1 MKGFA
6 FCMKRKSNK
15 KNSLFGVAMPE
26 NTGKIQESSKFK
38 RGQSGNPK
46 GKPKGARNK
55 STLAAEKLLEGS
67 LNKICQRI
75 EEEALNGNM
84 QAAKMI
90 LDRVLPCRKDRV
102 IQIDLPQIKTHEDVL
117 SAICSIVNAVGNGE
131 ISPSEGESL
140 SRTID
145 LYSKTLEVHELE
157 VRLKAIE
164 NSFKES
170 K

>member
-1 MKGFA
+1 
-6 FCMKRKSNK
+6 
-15 KNSLFGVAMPE
+15 MPE

-38 RGQSGNPK
+38 KGQSGNPK
-46 GKPKGARNK
+46 GKPRGAKNK

-67 LNKICQRI
+67 LDRICKKI
-75 EEEALNGNM
+75 EEEALCGNM

-102 IQIDLPQIKTHEDVL
+102 IQIDLPQINTNKDVL
-117 SAICSIVNAVGNGE
+117 SAIGYVVRAVGNGE

-145 LYSKTLEVHELE
+145 QYSKALEVHELE

-164 NSFKES
+164 NSFKS
-170 K
+170 M

>member
-1 MKGFA
+1 MID
-6 FCMKRKSNK
+6 
-15 KNSLFGVAMPE
+15 SLYSENAMPE
-26 NTGKIQESSKFK
+26 NTGKIQENSKFK

-67 LNKICQRI
+67 LDRICKRI

-90 LDRVLPCRKDRV
+90 LDRFLPVRKDRS
-102 IQIDLPQIKTHEDVL
+102 IKIDFPQINSLEDVL
-117 SAICSIVNAVGNGE
+117 NAIGSIVNAVGSGE

-140 SRTID
+140 SRTLD
-145 LYSKTLEVHELE
+145 MYSKAFETHQLE
-157 VRLKAIE
+157 VRLREIE
-164 NSFKES
+164 ES
-170 K
+170 IKSKN

>member
-1 MKGFA
+1 MID
-6 FCMKRKSNK
+6 
-15 KNSLFGVAMPE
+15 SLYSENAMPE
-26 NTGKIQESSKFK
+26 NTGKIQENSKFK

-67 LNKICQRI
+67 LDRICKRI

-90 LDRVLPCRKDRV
+90 LDRFLPVRKDRS
-102 IQIDLPQIKTHEDVL
+102 IKIDFPQINSLEDVL
-117 SAICSIVNAVGNGE
+117 NAIGSIVNAVGSGE

-140 SRTID
+140 SRTLD
-145 LYSKTLEVHELE
+145 MYSKAFETHQLEF
-157 VRLKAIE
+157 RLREIE
-164 NSFKES
+164 ASIKS
-170 K
+170 KK

>member
-1 MKGFA
+1 
-6 FCMKRKSNK
+6 
-15 KNSLFGVAMPE
+15 MPE
-26 NTGKIQESSKFK
+26 NTRKIQERSQFK

-67 LNKICQRI
+67 LDKICQRI

-117 SAICSIVNAVGNGE
+117 SVIGCIVDAVGNGE

-145 LYSKTLEVHELE
+145 LYSKTLEVHHLE
-157 VRLKAIE
+157 VRLRAIE
-164 NSFKES
+164 NSFK
-170 K
+170 KM

>member
-1 MKGFA
+1 
-6 FCMKRKSNK
+6 
-15 KNSLFGVAMPE
+15 MPE

-38 RGQSGNPK
+38 RGQSGNPR

-55 STLAAEKLLEGS
+55 STLAAESLLEGS
-67 LNKICQRI
+67 LDRICQRI

-90 LDRVLPCRKDRV
+90 LDRFLPCRKDRV
-102 IQIDLPQIKTHEDVL
+102 IQLDLPPIKTHEDVL
-117 SAICSIVNAVGNGE
+117 SVIGCIVSAVGNGE

-145 LYSKTLEVHELE
+145 MYSKAIEAHELE
-157 VRLKAIE
+157 LRLSAIE
-164 NSFKES
+164 TSIKRDIIR
-170 K
+170 